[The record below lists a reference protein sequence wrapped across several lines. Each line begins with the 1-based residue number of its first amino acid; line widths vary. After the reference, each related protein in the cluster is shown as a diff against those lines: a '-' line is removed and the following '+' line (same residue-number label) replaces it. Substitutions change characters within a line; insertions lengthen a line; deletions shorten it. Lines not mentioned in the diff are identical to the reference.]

1 MYRRMKS
8 CGKKQ
13 ENKVVYFINKH
24 NRKLVLY
31 SKVTIQVVS
40 IVQVKNVKWQL
51 VQWNYETTKQNC
63 YKVVKKIPYYV
74 ELSSKDLKLRIEGI
88 HYRQ

>member
-1 MYRRMKS
+1 MRNDIWKKETLNVIIVLYRRMKS

-31 SKVTIQVVS
+31 SKVTHKLPYRLYQQFRLKALSDSSYTGIMG
-40 IVQVKNVKWQL
+40 L
-51 VQWNYETTKQNC
+51 QNRT
-63 YKVVKKIPYYV
+63 VIR
-74 ELSSKDLKLRIEGI
+74 ELK
-88 HYRQ
+88 